1 MRLHCYEL
9 LGVAMFFP
17 LIAAAEAPQPA
28 VKPVPSA
35 TLKPPS
41 IAGAALAQAA
51 IGERMFY
58 SGLAPSKLVPDLCVY
73 KYRITTTSPECQR
86 FVDQGLGYY
95 YSYVWMEA
103 ARSFETALQYD
114 PNCAFAYWGL
124 SRALEKWS
132 KPHHLAPLQL
142 AQSLFT
148 KAGQREQL
156 LITARL
162 QEKGIAP
169 GVKPDERQ
177 KKARATLDEL
187 LTLYEDD
194 EEGWFCRAQTSSGT
208 EAVPYYKALLRLDP
222 LHPGANH
229 ELIHFYEGYRRPAL
243 GWPNAE
249 GYIASSPG
257 IPHAFHMQAHLAMRI
272 GKCEKTT
279 DRSVRAIELE
289 RAYHR
294 ELNVKP
300 NDDFQ
305 FVHHLETLT
314 LSLVHDGRFAQA
326 RDIEKEARGL
336 GYKFNLPWFRM
347 HLAEHD
353 WDEANKIVAEF
364 RKTDKPMAAYLA
376 ALLYLDQGET
386 VRAAAEVDV
395 LRQAQQA
402 KKNDRRLEQRLWE
415 TQGRLLCQQGSGD
428 AGLKLLQRAV
438 NQTKDDYLHHAWA
451 GGAYYMEACGVG
463 ALECGNAAAAE
474 EAFLEAL
481 AHDAGSLRAALG
493 LQALCERLGR
503 TDEAHRYASLA
514 HRLWTKADPKHF
526 ELLRDDMVHRATR
539 VESPVT
545 SASSR

>member
-1 MRLHCYEL
+1 MHLPFYQL
-9 LGVAMFFP
+9 LGVALLFP
-17 LIAAAEAPQPA
+17 NLAAAEAPQP
-28 VKPVPSA
+28 S
-35 TLKPPS
+35 LKPLPSPALKLPS
-41 IAGAALAQAA
+41 IVGPAVVQAA

-58 SGLAPSKLVPDLCVY
+58 SGLAPSKIVPDLCVY

-132 KPHHLAPLQL
+132 KPHHLAPLQV
-142 AQSLFT
+142 AQTLLT

-156 LITARL
+156 LITSRL
-162 QEKGIAP
+162 QEKGMAA

-177 KKARATLDEL
+177 KKARATVDEL

-194 EEGWFCRAQTSSGT
+194 EEGWFCRAQLSPGT

-229 ELIHFYEGYRRPAL
+229 ELIHFYEGYKRPAL

-249 GYIASSPG
+249 GYIASSPA

-272 GKCEKTT
+272 GKWEKTT
-279 DRSVRAIELE
+279 DRSARAIELE

-294 ELNVKP
+294 ALNVNPK
-300 NDDFQ
+300 DDFQ

-314 LSLVHDGRFAQA
+314 LSLVHDGRFAEA
-326 RDIEKEARGL
+326 RDIQKEARGL
-336 GYKFNLPWFRM
+336 GYKFNLPWFRL

-364 RKTDKPMAAYLA
+364 RKSDKPMAAYLA

-386 VRAAAEVDV
+386 ARAAAEVDV

-415 TQGRLLCQQGSGD
+415 TQGRLLCQQGSGE

-451 GGAYYMEACGVG
+451 GGAYYMEAWGIG
-463 ALECGNAAAAE
+463 ALECGNAPAAE
-474 EAFLEAL
+474 EGFMEAL
-481 AHDAGSLRAALG
+481 AHDAGSVRAALG

-503 TDEAHRYASLA
+503 TDEAHRYANLA

-526 ELLRDDMVHRATR
+526 EQLRDDLIRRATHI
-539 VESPVT
+539 ESPAS